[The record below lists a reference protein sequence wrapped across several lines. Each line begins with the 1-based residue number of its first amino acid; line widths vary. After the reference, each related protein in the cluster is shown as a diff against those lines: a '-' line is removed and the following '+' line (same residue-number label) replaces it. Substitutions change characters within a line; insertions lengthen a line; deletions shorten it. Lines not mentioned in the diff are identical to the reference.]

1 MSQAGFFI
9 MENSFNYLYACII
22 AGMAAKLPEA
32 FFLGLPVRELLKL
45 KNAVNDA
52 DFFA

>member
-1 MSQAGFFI
+1 
-9 MENSFNYLYACII
+9 
-22 AGMAAKLPEA
+22 MAVKLPEA